1 MHTIL
6 HGDCLEVMEGIKNNS
21 IDMILCDLPYG
32 TTACKWDIPIPF
44 TLLWKQYIRIIK
56 KHGAIVLHASQPFT
70 SMLVMSNLSMYR
82 HCWVWNKNN
91 SAGFVTAKIRPFQIC
106 EDIVVFGL
114 QKVNYYPQ
122 MEIRGKP
129 RNKGGYTVSDNY
141 NVIPTK
147 SEIKSNEY
155 YPKNLINISNAVQ
168 IGKLHPTQKPVELCE
183 YLVKTYTQEGELVL
197 DNCAGSGTT
206 GVACKNLGRQ
216 FILIEKEKEYC
227 EVISKRL
234 QQEYIEGKDFNV

>member
-1 MHTIL
+1 
-6 HGDCLEVMEGIKNNS
+6 
-21 IDMILCDLPYG
+21 
-32 TTACKWDIPIPF
+32 
-44 TLLWKQYIRIIK
+44 
-56 KHGAIVLHASQPFT
+56 
-70 SMLVMSNLSMYR
+70 
-82 HCWVWNKNN
+82 
-91 SAGFVTAKIRPFQIC
+91 
-106 EDIVVFGL
+106 
-114 QKVNYYPQ
+114 